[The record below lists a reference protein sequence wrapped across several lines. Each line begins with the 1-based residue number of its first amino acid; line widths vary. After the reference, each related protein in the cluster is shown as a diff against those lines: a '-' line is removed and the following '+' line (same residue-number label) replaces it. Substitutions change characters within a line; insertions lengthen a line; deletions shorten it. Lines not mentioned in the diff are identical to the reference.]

1 MTAEAVARMRIDD
14 IARQLTTDLEY
25 RRSLTSQI
33 AERTVDH
40 DILCQLI
47 AYARNRQATLEA
59 AMARKVL
66 TDAGVSW
73 EAL

>member
-1 MTAEAVARMRIDD
+1 MTPEAVARMRIDD
-14 IARQLTTDLEY
+14 IARQLTTDPDY
-25 RRSLTSQI
+25 RQALAREI

-40 DILCQLI
+40 DILRQLI
-47 AYARNRQATLEA
+47 AFARNRQSTLEA

>member
-1 MTAEAVARMRIDD
+1 MADSSISD
-14 IARQLTTDLEY
+14 ILRQLTTDAQY
-25 RRSLTSQI
+25 RQALTSQI
-33 AERTVDH
+33 AERTVDP
-40 DILCQLI
+40 DILRQLI
-47 AYARNRQATLEA
+47 ASARSRQATLES

>member
-1 MTAEAVARMRIDD
+1 MTSEASARMRVGD
-14 IARQLTTDLEY
+14 ITRQLTSDLEY
-25 RRSLTSQI
+25 RRALTMQI
-33 AERTVDH
+33 AERTVDP
-40 DILCQLI
+40 DILRQLI
-47 AYARNRQATLEA
+47 AFARTRQSTLEA

>member
-1 MTAEAVARMRIDD
+1 MTSEASARMRAGD
-14 IARQLTTDLEY
+14 IARQLTGDLEY
-25 RRSLTSQI
+25 RRALTSQI
-33 AERTVDH
+33 AERTVDP
-40 DILCQLI
+40 DILEQLI
-47 AYARNRQATLEA
+47 AFARGRQATLEA